1 MNRGMVRRTLHCLC
15 WIALG
20 AALLGVNR
28 PGGLG
33 DVLDV
38 RHWSYADY
46 TRVVVELSEACE
58 PAGKRLPP
66 DLDAGKP
73 ARLYFDLPGIW
84 VGRSYEEPIPVA
96 DGLLRGVRLGQNTLH
111 NTRVVLDLDRYQ
123 RHRVLLLESPHR
135 VVIDVFGQRR
145 GAPTRAAR
153 SLPMDL
159 RAVQT
164 VVVDAGHGGRDPGAI
179 GVGGLREKDVTLALA
194 HRVRA
199 ALERRGFRVVLTRD
213 SDQTLSLLERTA
225 LAEGAGGD
233 VFVSLHA
240 NAARRRSAEGLEI
253 YTLDENAERQTLR
266 LAARENGIALR
277 QVDPLQRLLTRLR
290 LSEASARSSELAQLV
305 HREIVSDMGARWPS
319 VKGPG
324 LKHGPFYVLYLSEMP
339 SILVEADF
347 LTHRGGAKRLRDPA
361 YLDALAQQVA
371 DGVERFRDQG
381 SAVMAGSAR

>member
-1 MNRGMVRRTLHCLC
+1 MNRGRVRRTLGCLG

-20 AALLGVNR
+20 AALLGVDR
-28 PGGLG
+28 PEGLG
-33 DVLDV
+33 DVVDV

-46 TRVVVELSEACE
+46 TRIVVELSGPSE
-58 PAGKRLPP
+58 PEGKRLPP
-66 DLDAGKP
+66 DLAAGKP

-96 DGLLRGVRLGQNTLH
+96 DGLLRGVRLGQNTLQ
-111 NTRVVLDLDRYQ
+111 NTRVVLDLERYQ

-145 GAPTRAAR
+145 DVPMRAR

-159 RAVQT
+159 RAVHT

-213 SDQTLSLLERTA
+213 SDQSLSLLARTA

-240 NAARRRSAEGLEI
+240 NSAPRRSAEGLEI

-305 HREIVSDMGARWPS
+305 HHEIVTDMGARWPS
-319 VKGPG
+319 VKAPG